1 MGKMIFSRGHL
12 EADRCS
18 IEEAPG
24 QQRLEARVGGMLRR
38 VERELDEVES
48 KIGSKLRVLDLDN
61 DGVVSRR
68 AAAGGR
74 RPPAGLALRVDP
86 CCRYSRADRRLCHRN
101 WLQISPDEL
110 RNAMSFLKEQLGEE
124 ELRGMLETL
133 NAEARGDGGIDVAK
147 LMDLAHGEDGDK
159 SD

>member
-1 MGKMIFSRGHL
+1 
-12 EADRCS
+12 
-18 IEEAPG
+18 
-24 QQRLEARVGGMLRR
+24 
-38 VERELDEVES
+38 
-48 KIGSKLRVLDLDN
+48 
-61 DGVVSRR
+61 
-68 AAAGGR
+68 
-74 RPPAGLALRVDP
+74 
-86 CCRYSRADRRLCHRN
+86 
-101 WLQISPDEL
+101 LQISPDEL